1 MHSVFD
7 LAITEV
13 GVRNNVMLEV
23 IRHSMETIG
32 EYYSEAFTAQ
42 EQFGIGMI
50 SNWLS
55 LIVLLWLLSLAYL
68 IIRANP
74 KSNENRF
81 MALLI
86 TCEGFKAAFHM
97 KNITPGGHE
106 WWFIDQYLWN
116 FNSAFFIT
124 AHVCSVLMY
133 LCFPIYY
140 RVKQLSFLYKPV
152 FQKHAWYVM
161 PLLTMIFMIIA
172 TDLWVYENYAWV
184 VCSEAGALPE
194 TISQR
199 GIISPSMQE
208 TIDSIGTCP
217 TDGEWAIEDTPI
229 FGFFMVALSP
239 FVSIVALVVMRT
251 SMKQYN
257 SEDNHDSSNSL
268 TSRSLYI
275 GFLGKVIGS
284 MIFFI
289 TLFVI
294 IPALN
299 GGSPPSFGDSLIND
313 LDKNRSLTETLTK
326 YSWILTGLM
335 LSLPFAFEGMMFAH
349 ASMKDTVLGIDSKL
363 RRTFTTTIFTGLGA
377 VLFLIGS
384 EAVESFIGYG
394 AFGGVF
400 IGASILIVRKPVL
413 SALERF
419 GENIIPSSLSEFET
433 TYLQAYSA
441 SGADGEITAAER
453 RILQATAEAL
463 KITPERIAEIE
474 LAFGL
479 EVNEQ
484 EQQSTIEPIVVQQW
498 TDEAG
503 HTWRQMNDGTTRWW
517 NGSTW
522 KKV

>member
-1 MHSVFD
+1 
-7 LAITEV
+7 
-13 GVRNNVMLEV
+13 MLEF
-23 IRHSMETIG
+23 IGHSMETIG

-55 LIVLLWLLSLAYL
+55 PIVLLWLLSLAYL

-97 KNITPGGHE
+97 KNITPNGHD

-116 FNSAFFIT
+116 FNSAFFIS

-140 RVKQLSFLYKPV
+140 RVNQLSFLYKPV
-152 FQKHAWYVM
+152 FQRHAWYAI
-161 PLLTMIFMIIA
+161 PLLTMVFMIIA
-172 TDLWVYENYAWV
+172 TDLWVYENYGWI
-184 VCSEAGALPE
+184 VCSEVGAQPD
-194 TISQR
+194 TISQW

-208 TIDSIGTCP
+208 TVDSIGTCP
-217 TDGEWAIEDTPI
+217 TAGEWAIEDTPV

-239 FVSIVALVVMRT
+239 FVSIVALLVMRT

-257 SEDNHDSSNSL
+257 SEESHDSSHGL

-299 GGSPPSFGDSLIND
+299 GGSLPSFGDSLVND
-313 LDKNRSLTETLTK
+313 LDKNRSLPETLTK

-363 RRTFTTTIFTGLGA
+363 RRTFSNTIFTGLGA
-377 VLFLIGS
+377 VLFLIGC
-384 EAVESFIGYG
+384 EVMESIIGYG

-400 IGASILIVRKPVL
+400 IGASILLVRKPVL
-413 SALERF
+413 STLERF
-419 GENIIPSSLSEFET
+419 GETIMPSAISETET
-433 TYLQAYSA
+433 TYLQAYSV
-441 SGADGEITAAER
+441 SGSDGEITVAER

-463 KITPERIAEIE
+463 NISAERVAEIE

-479 EVNEQ
+479 KVNEQ
-484 EQQSTIEPIVVQQW
+484 EQQRETEPIVVQEW

-503 HTWRQMNDGTTRWW
+503 HTWRSMDDGTNRWW
-517 NGSTW
+517 NGSDW
-522 KKV
+522 QKV

>member
-1 MHSVFD
+1 
-7 LAITEV
+7 
-13 GVRNNVMLEV
+13 
-23 IRHSMETIG
+23 METFR
-32 EYYSEAFTAQ
+32 EYYSEAFTAKN
-42 EQFGIGMI
+42 QFGIGMI

-81 MALLI
+81 MAVLI

-97 KNITPGGHE
+97 KNITPGGHD

-116 FNSAFFIT
+116 FNSAFFIS
-124 AHVCSVLMY
+124 AHVCSVMMY

-140 RVKQLSFLYKPV
+140 RVNQLSFLYKPIL
-152 FQKHAWYVM
+152 QRYAWYVI
-161 PLLTMIFMIIA
+161 PLLTMIFMIVA
-172 TDLWVYENYAWV
+172 TDLWVYENYGWI
-184 VCSEAGALPE
+184 VCSEVGAQPG
-194 TISQR
+194 TISQW
-199 GIISPSMQE
+199 GTISPSMQE

-217 TDGEWAIEDTPI
+217 TTGEWAIEDTPV

-251 SMKQYN
+251 SMNQYKN
-257 SEDNHDSSNSL
+257 EDNHDSSNSL

-294 IPALN
+294 IPTLN
-299 GGSPPSFGDSLIND
+299 GGSLPSFGDSLVND

-363 RRTFTTTIFTGLGA
+363 RRTFINTIFTGLGA

-400 IGASILIVRKPVL
+400 IGASILVVRKPVL
-413 SALERF
+413 STLERF
-419 GENIIPSSLSEFET
+419 SESIIPSSLSESET

-463 KITPERIAEIE
+463 NITAERIAEIE
-474 LAFGL
+474 LGFGL
-479 EVNEQ
+479 QVNEQ
-484 EQQSTIEPIVVQQW
+484 EQQSETEPNVVQQW
-498 TDEAG
+498 TTEEG
-503 HTWRQMNDGTTRWW
+503 HTWRIMDDGTTRWW
-517 NGSTW
+517 NGSDW
-522 KKV
+522 QKV